1 MAVQAA
7 MHVSGGCAIAL
18 GAGMFSPNSLTE
30 SLAKGIPYILL
41 DSHQFTTTP
50 VINVQTAFD
59 NVIHYY
65 KTLQSREVMN
75 SEGGETSKTSF
86 N

>member
-7 MHVSGGCAIAL
+7 VHISGGAAIAL

-41 DSHQFTTTP
+41 DSHQFSNTP
-50 VINVQTAFD
+50 VTSVQSAFD
-59 NVIHYY
+59 NIVA
-65 KTLQSREVMN
+65 
-75 SEGGETSKTSF
+75 
-86 N
+86 